1 MVSRLARLCCWRQ
14 KFDVYNERLSSSLF
28 SIPTGVGGR
37 KLCLLRSPRRSSQKF
52 IFALSAHDEFCFR
65 HRSAFRLLVDVLL
78 FSFQGSFVRCRFSNF
93 INIPSFEIKV
103 NNYFK
108 IFFLASEGQDLIYTL
123 LIHKSRGFLRKSL
136 LNRLKSITNS
146 VIPAITMNPPSI

>member
-1 MVSRLARLCCWRQ
+1 MSRLARLCCWRQ

-37 KLCLLRSPRRSSQKF
+37 KLL
-52 IFALSAHDEFCFR
+52 CFR

-78 FSFQGSFVRCRFSNF
+78 FSFQGSFVRCRYSNF
-93 INIPSFEIKV
+93 INIQSFEIKV

-123 LIHKSRGFLRKSL
+123 LIYKSRGFLRKSL
-136 LNRLKSITNS
+136 LNRFKSITNS
-146 VIPAITMNPPSI
+146 VIPAITMNPPII